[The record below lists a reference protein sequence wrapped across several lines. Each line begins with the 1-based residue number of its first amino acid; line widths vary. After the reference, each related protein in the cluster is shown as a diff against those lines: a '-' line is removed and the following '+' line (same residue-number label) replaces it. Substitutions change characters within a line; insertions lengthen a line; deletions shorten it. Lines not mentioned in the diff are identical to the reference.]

1 MGGLAPDDRLE
12 LAPDHLFPDRI
23 VLETYVN
30 PGAIDLGRAPLGTV
44 RSRYDKLNPGLT
56 VPRARHEPLAA
67 TISLL
72 PLSGGEFWCDGR
84 AFHRTRGMAGG
95 FPVAGPPRFCAAGL
109 RNELQRFNGGLAPW
123 QCKRAKEIMLDD
135 LSVSPSL
142 AEIAATCGLSSRH
155 FLRAFKASNGM
166 PPHRWLLKARVERAR
181 EMLEKT
187 AESVG
192 EIANAC
198 GFADQSHLTR
208 TFRKLFGTPPGAWRR
223 TREARVDPPGPMRG
237 RER

>member
-1 MGGLAPDDRLE
+1 
-12 LAPDHLFPDRI
+12 
-23 VLETYVN
+23 
-30 PGAIDLGRAPLGTV
+30 
-44 RSRYDKLNPGLT
+44 
-56 VPRARHEPLAA
+56 
-67 TISLL
+67 
-72 PLSGGEFWCDGR
+72 
-84 AFHRTRGMAGG
+84 
-95 FPVAGPPRFCAAGL
+95 
-109 RNELQRFNGGLAPW
+109 
-123 QCKRAKEIMLDD
+123 
-135 LSVSPSL
+135 
-142 AEIAATCGLSSRH
+142 
-155 FLRAFKASNGM
+155 M

-223 TREARVDPPGPMRG
+223 TREARVDPHGPMRG